1 MWAHCASFLPLFD
14 RHLIAVAAAD
24 DVLQGEHSQESLLQP
39 ILMTS
44 LSLPAASASALANSA
59 VAAASNIRKSSGSHF
74 DKPLNTS
81 AAASGSS
88 RRDRRGHGGC
98 ARSRIGKRNDEPSF
112 LVKLYEEPQRLFMA
126 RSEADIFNGA
136 PLTAGTESQCTLWLV
151 TILINLSH
159 IYMHYLDVNFF
170 AFPYASFF
178 FYVNCNRSILT
189 LFDSLVNFF
198 MGKGVSDLGR

>member
-44 LSLPAASASALANSA
+44 LSLPAASASANSA
-59 VAAASNIRKSSGSHF
+59 VAAASNIGKSGSHF

-81 AAASGSS
+81 AAAAGST

-98 ARSRIGKRNDEPSF
+98 ARSRIGKRNDEPF

-126 RSEADIFNGA
+126 RSEADIFNGTFTGIA
-136 PLTAGTESQCTLWLV
+136 HCDFEARICL
-151 TILINLSH
+151 TILL
-159 IYMHYLDVNFF
+159 LNFG
-170 AFPYASFF
+170 
-178 FYVNCNRSILT
+178 
-189 LFDSLVNFF
+189 LFDRHSRSGSAICNMVFLFYNA
-198 MGKGVSDLGR
+198 

>member
-44 LSLPAASASALANSA
+44 LSLPAASASANSA
-59 VAAASNIRKSSGSHF
+59 VAAASNIGKSGSHF

-81 AAASGSS
+81 AAAAGST

-136 PLTAGTESQCTLWLV
+136 PLTASTESQCTLWPV
-151 TILINLSH
+151 TILRNCRIHTYALFRSK
-159 IYMHYLDVNFF
+159 LFF
-170 AFPYASFF
+170 AFPYAVFF
-178 FYVNCNRSILT
+178 FLCKL
-189 LFDSLVNFF
+189 
-198 MGKGVSDLGR
+198 

>member
-44 LSLPAASASALANSA
+44 LSLPAASASANSA
-59 VAAASNIRKSSGSHF
+59 VAAASNIGKSGSHF

-81 AAASGSS
+81 AAAAGST

-136 PLTAGTESQCTLWLV
+136 PLTASTESQCTLWPV
-151 TILINLSH
+151 TILRNCRIHTYALFRSKLFFC
-159 IYMHYLDVNFF
+159 ISVCNFF
-170 AFPYASFF
+170 FC
-178 FYVNCNRSILT
+178 VNCNRSIST
-189 LFDSLVNFF
+189 FF
-198 MGKGVSDLGR
+198 

>member
-1 MWAHCASFLPLFD
+1 MWAHCGSFLPLFD

-44 LSLPAASASALANSA
+44 LSLPAASASANSA
-59 VAAASNIRKSSGSHF
+59 VAAASNIGKSSGSHF

-81 AAASGSS
+81 AAAAGSS

-136 PLTAGTESQCTLWLV
+136 PLTAGTESQCTLWPV
-151 TILINLSH
+151 TILSH
-159 IYMHYLDVNFF
+159 MHYIF
-170 AFPYASFF
+170 S
-178 FYVNCNRSILT
+178 
-189 LFDSLVNFF
+189 
-198 MGKGVSDLGR
+198 

>member
-44 LSLPAASASALANSA
+44 LSLPAASASANSA
-59 VAAASNIRKSSGSHF
+59 VAAASNIGKSGSHF

-81 AAASGSS
+81 AAAGSQAS
-88 RRDRRGHGGC
+88 RRGRRGHGGC

-136 PLTAGTESQCTLWLV
+136 PLTAGTESQCTLWPV
-151 TILINLSH
+151 TILRNCLIH
-159 IYMHYLDVNFF
+159 MHYLDQNFF
-170 AFPYASFF
+170 CISVCSFF
-178 FYVNCNRSILT
+178 SV
-189 LFDSLVNFF
+189 
-198 MGKGVSDLGR
+198 

>member
-1 MWAHCASFLPLFD
+1 MWAHCESLLPLFD

-44 LSLPAASASALANSA
+44 LSLPAASASANSA
-59 VAAASNIRKSSGSHF
+59 VAAASNIGKSSGSHF

-88 RRDRRGHGGC
+88 RRDHRGHGGC

-136 PLTAGTESQCTLWLV
+136 PLTAASTESQCTLWLV

-159 IYMHYLDVNFF
+159 MYMHYLDVNFF

-198 MGKGVSDLGR
+198 MDKGVSDLGR